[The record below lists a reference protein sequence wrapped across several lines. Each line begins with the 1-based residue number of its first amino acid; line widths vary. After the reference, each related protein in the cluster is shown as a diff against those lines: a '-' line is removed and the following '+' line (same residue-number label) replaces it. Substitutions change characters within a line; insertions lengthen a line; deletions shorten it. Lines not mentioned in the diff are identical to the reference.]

1 MQVTTLTGLAGAQ
14 PVAARVGDSFEQAFQ
29 DYQPGLY
36 TYLLRMIGNPDDAYD
51 LALASFE
58 KAFRAWSRAPSGP
71 ELKPW
76 LYRIAT
82 NTCLD
87 ELRRRKLV
95 RWLSWDGFLQ
105 LFHPSQVAPESP
117 EREVVRSEQTKL
129 VQRAMEQ
136 LPERYRTCLV
146 LRECQELSCEE
157 IADVLGTTR
166 GAVKISLF
174 RARERLR
181 KIYLEL
187 GGEALDA

>member
-1 MQVTTLTGLAGAQ
+1 MQVTTLTGLAGTQ
-14 PVAARVGDSFEQAFQ
+14 RVAALGGESFEQAFH

-58 KAFRAWSRAPSGP
+58 KAYRAWSRAPSGV

-95 RWLSWDGFLQ
+95 RWLPWDGFVQ
-105 LFHPSQVAPESP
+105 WFHPSQVAPENP
-117 EREVVRSEQTKL
+117 EREVVRGEQTEL
-129 VQRAMEQ
+129 VRRAMDQ
-136 LPERYRTCLV
+136 LPERYRACLV
-146 LRECQELSCEE
+146 LRECEELSCEE
-157 IADVLGTTR
+157 IADVLGMTR
-166 GAVKISLF
+166 GAVKTTLF

-181 KIYLEL
+181 KVYEAM
-187 GGEALDA
+187 GGEALDG